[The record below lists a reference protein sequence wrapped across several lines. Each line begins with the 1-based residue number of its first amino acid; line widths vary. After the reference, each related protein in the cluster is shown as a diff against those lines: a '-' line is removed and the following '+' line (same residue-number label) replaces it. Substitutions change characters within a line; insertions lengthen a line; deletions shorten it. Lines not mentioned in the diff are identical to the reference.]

1 MVENTL
7 GSRNRTSG
15 SRSLEVRATGGTNV
29 RVVSPPSPEEQ
40 CLRTRNPT
48 RLVDVAREA
57 GVHVSTVSR
66 VLNDRDEAAVRPET
80 RERILAAADR
90 LRYRPNA
97 LARGL
102 KTATTTTFGMLVPS
116 FRTPV
121 YATIVR
127 GAVAEAWRR
136 GYVVL
141 VAEDDGTVTEEAWEH
156 LVEGGRIDG
165 ILVASAEP
173 GGPIL
178 QLVEES
184 SVPYVFVNRRKPGSG
199 RNVFMREEDAG
210 RLAAEHLL
218 GLGHVRLCHIA
229 GPLALDTARRRADG
243 FVNAVLAAGVEQP
256 IVVESP
262 FDEAGAH
269 AAMQQLMVLT
279 PRPTGVYS
287 SNLNQAIGALA
298 GARRMGLRVPSD
310 VSLVSYDD
318 DPLADYL
325 EVPLTTIRMPLLEL
339 GVAAVGALVDQVE
352 GGAPADL
359 EVGTAPELVVRES
372 TDSPTVTSTLQR

>member
-1 MVENTL
+1 M
-7 GSRNRTSG
+7 
-15 SRSLEVRATGGTNV
+15 
-29 RVVSPPSPEEQ
+29 
-40 CLRTRNPT
+40 RTRNPT

-116 FRTPV
+116 LSTPV

-141 VAEDDGTVTEEAWEH
+141 VAEDDGTVTEQAWER
-156 LVEGGRIDG
+156 LVDERPDRRHPGRERRAGRPD
-165 ILVASAEP
+165 P
-173 GGPIL
+173 R
-178 QLVEES
+178 S
-184 SVPYVFVNRRKPGSG
+184 SSRRARSPYVFVNRRKPGSG
-199 RNVFMREEDAG
+199 RNVFMREEHAG

-218 GLGHVRLCHIA
+218 GLGHVRLGHVA

-243 FVNAVLAAGVEQP
+243 FAAAVVAAGLEAP
-256 IVVESP
+256 IVIESP

-269 AAMQQLMVLT
+269 DAMQQLMALT
-279 PRPTGVYS
+279 PRPTGVFI

-298 GARRMGLRVPSD
+298 GARRMGLRVPYD

-318 DPLADYL
+318 DPLADFL
-325 EVPLTTIRMPLLEL
+325 EVPLTTIRMPLVEL
-339 GVAAVGALVDQVE
+339 GAAAVGALVEQIE
-352 GGAPADL
+352 GAAPADL
-359 EVGTAPELVVRES
+359 EVDTAPELVVRAS
-372 TDSPTVTSTLQR
+372 TDAPAATIGEER